1 VRETGWY
8 YVEVRIARAGAGRYT
23 LRLKETG

>member
-23 LRLKETG
+23 LRLKEIG